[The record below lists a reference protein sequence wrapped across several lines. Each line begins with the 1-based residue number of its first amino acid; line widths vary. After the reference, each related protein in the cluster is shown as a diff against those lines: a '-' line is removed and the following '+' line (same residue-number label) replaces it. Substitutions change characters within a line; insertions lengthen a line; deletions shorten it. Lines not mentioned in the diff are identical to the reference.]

1 MADSPREVKDFLN
14 KDKKNKE
21 EFDPFNR
28 PIPGESLTDDLGS
41 RPFEQPPRRVD
52 PDEVLEDVLEK
63 LQDEDRRDKIL
74 DLVFSGVPVETIVNT
89 FALEGVTRGEFTPDV
104 AEIIKPVLAMVIMDL
119 ALDKDIPV
127 TMFNEDAENG
137 GSVDQAENLD
147 IMRNARP
154 ELFESITGSQ
164 AENIPS
170 EEASEEGSLG
180 GFIDMGDK

>member
-1 MADSPREVKDFLN
+1 MADSPREIKDFLN
-14 KDKKNKE
+14 KDKRNPE

-52 PDEVLEDVLEK
+52 PNEVLEDVLEK

-74 DLVFSGVPVETIVNT
+74 DLVFAGVPVETIVQT

-104 AEIIKPVLAMVIMDL
+104 AEIIKPTLALVIMDL
-119 ALDKDIPV
+119 ARDKDIPV
-127 TMFNEDAENG
+127 TMFNEDAENA
-137 GSVDQAENLD
+137 GSVDQAETLD
-147 IMRNARP
+147 VMRNARP
-154 ELFESITGSQ
+154 ELFESVTGTESQ
-164 AENIPS
+164 TEIEENN
-170 EEASEEGSLG
+170 ETTLG